1 MRADVCMITEGS
13 YPYVVGGVSTW
24 VHDLISSMP
33 DISFA
38 VMHIG
43 VSKDLAQEV
52 RYKLPANVVDFR
64 NLYLMESVPFMKM
77 TLRPRRA
84 AWAALEREIQEIVD
98 GKTPSLDHLLDRFS
112 PGRPD
117 ALTPY
122 DIFHGKGFW
131 DILVRLY
138 RRHLPTFSFLDYFW
152 TLRFIALPLFR
163 VLYAEVPEAS
173 LYHAT
178 CTGYAGLLGAIAS
191 RRNRSPLIITEHGI
205 YTKVA
210 ALGIYVTVSLVWVEM
225 VFLSAAKDYAHV
237 VLAFALGYL
246 TSFLAAQ
253 FLGAIYQLNGMVF
266 GFLIGQV
273 LLSALLV
280 QRIFADYRFGQGFN
294 FNFLGH
300 FRTYPTLALIGFT
313 YNLAIWIDKVIMW
326 YSPSGTRI
334 HSVFYT
340 HFPYDSA
347 MFLAY
352 MSIIPTLAVF
362 LLRIETDFFVR
373 YKNYYGSIKA
383 RAPLDVI
390 EARRREMTD
399 VLGSALYTVL
409 IYQGTVTAIA
419 LLAMPYIVSI
429 IGVDPVYAPVFRV
442 GVVGAFFHAGVLIIM
457 ILLLYFDF
465 RGAGLVLATV
475 FLLTNSVFTALTTG
489 MPQWTMGYGY
499 TCSTML
505 TLGLG
510 VLLLSNRLKR
520 LEYLTFMRQPIR

>member
-43 VSKDLAQEV
+43 VSKDLAGEV

-205 YTKVA
+205 YTNERMIEITQAQWIYREPQTSPVPSKQVGALQALWMQKFNILSRIAYEHADRIFTLYEGNRQLQVQGGAPMDKCFLIPNGIDIERYDELYARRLASPQGGPPFVAMVGRVAPIKDVKTFIRAARIVLDVVPEARFFVLGPPDEDVSYYEECERLVRILSLNKAFEFTGPVKMQEWYPRVKV
-210 ALGIYVTVSLVWVEM
+210 
-225 VFLSAAKDYAHV
+225 V
-237 VLAFALGYL
+237 VL
-246 TSFLAAQ
+246 TSISEAQ
-253 FLGAIYQLNGMVF
+253 PF
-266 GFLIGQV
+266 V
-273 LLSALLV
+273 LLEAMRAGIPVVATNVGACAELV
-280 QRIFADYRFGQGFN
+280 Y
-294 FNFLGH
+294 
-300 FRTYPTLALIGFT
+300 
-313 YNLAIWIDKVIMW
+313 
-326 YSPSGTRI
+326 GTE
-334 HSVFYT
+334 
-340 HFPYDSA
+340 A
-347 MFLAY
+347 
-352 MSIIPTLAVF
+352 
-362 LLRIETDFFVR
+362 EG
-373 YKNYYGSIKA
+373 GSIGPAGIVTNVRSPKETAEAIIRILRDHELARKMAEAGRERVGRYYVRRAMLDAYHDTYLEFCGRGA
-383 RAPLDVI
+383 RASSSP
-390 EARRREMTD
+390 
-399 VLGSALYTVL
+399 
-409 IYQGTVTAIA
+409 
-419 LLAMPYIVSI
+419 
-429 IGVDPVYAPVFRV
+429 
-442 GVVGAFFHAGVLIIM
+442 
-457 ILLLYFDF
+457 
-465 RGAGLVLATV
+465 
-475 FLLTNSVFTALTTG
+475 
-489 MPQWTMGYGY
+489 
-499 TCSTML
+499 
-505 TLGLG
+505 
-510 VLLLSNRLKR
+510 
-520 LEYLTFMRQPIR
+520 

>member
-1 MRADVCMITEGS
+1 MAGIGFRLRGMAARKTFGEWLKS
-13 YPYVVGGVSTW
+13 YTYSVVIYSGPW
-24 VHDLISSMP
+24 LIS
-33 DISFA
+33 I
-38 VMHIG
+38 
-43 VSKDLAQEV
+43 
-52 RYKLPANVVDFR
+52 
-64 NLYLMESVPFMKM
+64 
-77 TLRPRRA
+77 
-84 AWAALEREIQEIVD
+84 AALAALSIFTLPSMQQQDVRLFTVIIVYAYCF
-98 GKTPSLDHLLDRFS
+98 SLVTTGILQLVVTRYVSDQLYQFN
-112 PGRPD
+112 PD
-117 ALTPY
+117 AVVPA
-122 DIFHGKGFW
+122 FVG
-131 DILVRLY
+131 
-138 RRHLPTFSFLDYFW
+138 S
-152 TLRFIALPLFR
+152 IALTGLVQTVSGAVFLFFAD
-163 VLYAEVPEAS
+163 LELPF
-173 LYHAT
+173 
-178 CTGYAGLLGAIAS
+178 
-191 RRNRSPLIITEHGI
+191 
-205 YTKVA
+205 KVA

-253 FLGAIYQLNGMVF
+253 FLGAIYQLNGLVF

-465 RGAGLVLATV
+465 RGAGLVLTTV